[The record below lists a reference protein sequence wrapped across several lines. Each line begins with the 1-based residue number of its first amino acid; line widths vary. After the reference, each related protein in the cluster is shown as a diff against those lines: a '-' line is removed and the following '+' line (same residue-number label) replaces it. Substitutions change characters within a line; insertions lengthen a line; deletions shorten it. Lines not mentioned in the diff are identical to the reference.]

1 MPDWS
6 RSFKE
11 RMKQRL
17 INTWKFIIEQR
28 FFGVSAYVGQK
39 LGMSDSR
46 IRLYFIY
53 LSFITLGSP
62 VLLYLFI
69 AFWMEI
75 RNSFGRSRRSV
86 WDL

>member
-1 MPDWS
+1 
-6 RSFKE
+6 
-11 RMKQRL
+11 MKQKF

-28 FFGVSAYVGQK
+28 FFGVCTYLGEK
-39 LGMSDSR
+39 LGLQDSR

-53 LSFITLGSP
+53 LSFITFGSP
-62 VLLYLFI
+62 VLIYLFI

-75 RNSFGRSRRSV
+75 RAKLPRRRRSV